1 MTTNDKTVVGELRPT
16 QIMFSFGV
24 GALVDLPH
32 LSVLVMG
39 LDDWN
44 ADQPTA
50 REIHEE
56 RLLATVR
63 KALGDQVLA
72 LKAPPAPPP
81 TKTAPDPFDPLQMI
95 GLPVATF
102 PRWLLCPACQLLA
115 PLSSGLFTRKDN
127 PFHPDRTRYI
137 HEGCG
142 KAKAP
147 TVVPARFL
155 VACPAGHLD
164 DFPWIEFVHRGPT
177 NCKASLRLIE
187 FGPGG
192 EARDLMLEC
201 ATCKKAQRFMSD
213 AFGRPGEASM
223 PLCRGRRPH
232 LRDFDEQPC
241 QHPVKAIL
249 LGASNLWFPDI
260 LTALSIPQGG
270 VSRLAQ
276 LVEEQ
281 WAILSKAENEQ
292 NVALLRQFMPQLSS
306 LMPYS
311 PADIWAAITAR
322 QRQSSAEDE
331 PVDLK
336 TPEWTIFCAP
346 ERAPTTED
354 FRLTPV
360 PTPAGFETVIDRVVL
375 VEQLREVRA
384 LIGFT
389 RIDAPGE
396 LGELG
401 QHDRRMRISRR
412 APDWVPAAEVRG
424 EGIFIQLRE
433 EEVAKWL
440 HRDEVRAWARRFF
453 ESHVAWRNQRY
464 ITPPS
469 ANFPEMRYVLLN
481 SLAHVLMRR
490 LTLACGYTAASI
502 RERLYSRNPNEEG
515 KPPEPMAGLLIYTA
529 APDSEGTLGG
539 LVSLGQP
546 DALGI
551 HLRAALNDARLCA
564 SDPLCAEHPPS
575 HDGLTFHA
583 AACHACL
590 FAPET
595 SCECGNRYLD
605 RSVLVPTVER
615 TELAFFD
622 FLPEL

>member
-1 MTTNDKTVVGELRPT
+1 MSTPYKTVVGELRPT

-50 REIHEE
+50 REISEE

-63 KALGDQVLA
+63 KELGDQVLA

-81 TKTAPDPFDPLQMI
+81 TKSAPDPFDPLQMI

-102 PRWLLCPACQLLA
+102 PRWLLCPTCQLLA
-115 PLSSGLFTRKDN
+115 PLSSGLFVRKDN
-127 PFHPDRTRYI
+127 PYHPDRTRYV
-137 HEGCG
+137 HEGCT

-192 EARDLMLEC
+192 EARDLMLQC
-201 ATCKKAQRFMSD
+201 ATCQSQRFMAD

-232 LRDFDEQPC
+232 LRDFDEAPC
-241 QHPVKAIL
+241 QHQVKAIL
-249 LGASNLWFPDI
+249 LGASNLWFPDV
-260 LTALSIPQGG
+260 LTALSIPQTG

-281 WAILSKAENEQ
+281 WALLKEAESERDLR
-292 NVALLRQFMPQLSS
+292 LLKLMPQLSS
-306 LMPYS
+306 LVPYGNEQ
-311 PADIWAAITAR
+311 IWEAIVAHRR
-322 QRQSSAEDE
+322 QGEAEDE

-360 PTPAGFETVIDRVVL
+360 PTPAGFETVIERVVL

-401 QHDRRMRISRR
+401 QHDRRMRIARH
-412 APDWVPAAEVRG
+412 APAWVPAAEVRG

-433 EEVAKWL
+433 AN
-440 HRDEVRAWARRFF
+440 VREWTLRPAVQAWARRFF
-453 ESHVAWRNQRY
+453 DSHVAWRNQRY
-464 ITPPS
+464 ITPAA

-502 RERLYSRNPNEEG
+502 RERLYSRNPNEAG

-546 DALGI
+546 AALGG
-551 HLRAALNDARLCA
+551 HLHAALNDARLCA

-575 HDGLTFHA
+575 HDGLTLHA

-605 RSVLVPTVER
+605 RSVLVRTVER
-615 TELAFFD
+615 EELAFFD